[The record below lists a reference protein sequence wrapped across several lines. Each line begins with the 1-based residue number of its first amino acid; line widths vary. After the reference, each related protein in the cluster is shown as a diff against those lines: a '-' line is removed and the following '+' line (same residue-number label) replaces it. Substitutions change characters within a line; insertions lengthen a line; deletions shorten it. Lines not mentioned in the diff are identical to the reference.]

1 MSDVTA
7 SSQPRPTAKYI
18 LLLGAMCALGAIST
32 DIYLPSLPE
41 VAADLGASAAGAQ
54 LTMTSMMVGA
64 ALGQLIV
71 GPLSD
76 RYGRRRPVL
85 IGILGHIL
93 TALACAVVPDVGL
106 LIAVRAL
113 QGFCNASAG
122 VVAMAVI
129 RDRFTG
135 RAASR
140 LMSRLLLVIG
150 VAPLFAPTVGGLIA
164 DWVTWR
170 GVFAALALYGAGL
183 FVAVLRFLPE
193 TLPPERR
200 LPDLRET
207 RRGYGLLARDRRFL
221 AVAVIPG
228 LTQAIL
234 MSYVI
239 GSPFVF
245 RLGFGLSTFQF
256 ALLFAFNGAGL
267 IIGAQVSAGL
277 VKRFTPAQLLR
288 ASIVILTALTAVL
301 AAVGVSGCGGLPA
314 MVTALFAV
322 VFFINFCPPNASAL
336 AMLRHGDRAG
346 TAAAF
351 IGFAQIGL
359 AGAISPV
366 VGLIGGDGAAMTEVM
381 AGCAVAAVVILAVGT
396 PIFRR
401 GGTRRLD
408 SPGR

>member
-1 MSDVTA
+1 MSDVAT
-7 SSQPRPTAKYI
+7 SSHPRPTAKYI

-41 VAADLGASAAGAQ
+41 VADDLGTTATAAQ
-54 LTMTSMMVGA
+54 LTMTSMMIGA
-64 ALGQLIV
+64 AVGQLVI

-76 RYGRRRPVL
+76 RFGRRRPVL
-85 IGILGHIL
+85 IGVVGHIV
-93 TALACAVVPDVGL
+93 TSLACAVLPNIGL
-106 LIAVRAL
+106 LIAARAL

-164 DWVTWR
+164 EYVTWR

-193 TLPPERR
+193 TLPPDAR
-200 LPDLRET
+200 LASLRET
-207 RRGYGLLARDRRFL
+207 WRGYGLLARDHRFL
-221 AVAVIPG
+221 AVALVPG
-228 LTQAIL
+228 LTQTIL

-245 RLGFGLSTFQF
+245 RIGFGLTTLQF
-256 ALLFAFNGAGL
+256 SLLFALNGSGL
-267 IIGAQVSAGL
+267 VIGAQVSAAL

-288 ASIVILTALTAVL
+288 DSIVVLAGLAALL
-301 AAVGVSGCGGLPA
+301 AAVGVSGFGGLPLLIA
-314 MVTALFAV
+314 ALFAV

-359 AGAISPV
+359 AGAVSPL
-366 VGLIGGDGAAMTEVM
+366 VGVLGGDAAAMSEVM
-381 AGCAVAAVVILAVGT
+381 LCSAVAAVVILAVGT

-401 GGTRRLD
+401 GGTRQLD

>member
-1 MSDVTA
+1 M
-7 SSQPRPTAKYI
+7 
-18 LLLGAMCALGAIST
+18 LGVMCALGAIST

-41 VAADLGASAAGAQ
+41 VAEDLGTTATAAQ
-54 LTMTSMMVGA
+54 LTMTSMLIGA
-64 ALGQLIV
+64 ALGQFAI

-85 IGILGHIL
+85 IGVIGHIA
-93 TALACAVVPDVGL
+93 TSLACVFAPNIGL

-150 VAPLFAPTVGGLIA
+150 VAPLFAPTVGGFIA
-164 DWVTWR
+164 QYVTWR
-170 GVFAALALYGAGL
+170 GVFAALVLYGAAL
-183 FVAVLRFLPE
+183 FAVVFFFLPE
-193 TLPPERR
+193 TLPPARR
-200 LPDLRET
+200 TANLRET
-207 RRGYGLLARDRRFL
+207 WRGYAILAHDHRFL
-221 AVAVIPG
+221 ALAVIPG

-234 MSYVI
+234 MSYVV

-245 RLGFGLSTFQF
+245 RTGFHLTAFQF
-256 ALLFAFNGAGL
+256 SLLFDFNGAGL
-267 IIGAQVSAGL
+267 VIGAQVSAAL

-288 ASIVILTALTAVL
+288 ACVIVLAVL
-301 AAVGVSGCGGLPA
+301 TGWLFTVGASGLGGLVLLIA
-314 MVTALFAV
+314 SLFAV

-336 AMLRHGDRAG
+336 AMARHGDRAG

-351 IGFAQIGL
+351 IGFLQAGL
-359 AGAISPV
+359 GGSISSGAGLLGQDAPAMSGVMFAAAI
-366 VGLIGGDGAAMTEVM
+366 L
-381 AGCAVAAVVILAVGT
+381 AVVCLAVGT
-396 PIFRR
+396 PIFRP
-401 GGTRRLD
+401 GGTRKLD
-408 SPGR
+408 SPGSD